1 MYCCDPF
8 KWKIENAGERRFSIV
23 FSEGKFFYQFRCV
36 EQTEEF
42 VRSKEMDSSIKELL
56 LLESQQ
62 IFHCVQCGTR
72 LSKLAKKYPGEYRAL
87 SEKHKIYFDE
97 NVSQKNLRGNEARP
111 VNCFMRFFSRLNWR
125 GQIWRA

>member
-8 KWKIENAGERRFSIV
+8 KWDIENAGERRFSIV
-23 FSEGKFFYQFRCV
+23 FMEGKFFYQFRCV
-36 EQTEEF
+36 EQTEELS
-42 VRSKEMDSSIKELL
+42 REMDSSVKELL

-72 LSKLAKKYPGEYRAL
+72 LSKLVKKYPEEYRAL
-87 SEKHKIYFDE
+87 SEKHKIYFDG

-111 VNCFMRFFSRLNWR
+111 ENCFMRFFSRLNPRNTR
-125 GQIWRA
+125 G